1 LDRRRRSGPV
11 TGPIVN
17 NRGEMVSTERRPI
30 ERLLRPRSV
39 VVVGASSTPGAL
51 GASVIDNLDR
61 LKFTGAI
68 HLVNPKREN
77 IGTRRC
83 LNSVAELPLGVDVAV
98 LAIPKAAVLESLR
111 ALIERQIGAAVIF
124 SAGFAE
130 GGAVGLAEQREIARL
145 AREHRVMVEGP
156 NCLGLVNYVDGV
168 ALTFVETPASKLKD
182 HKGVGIISQSG
193 AMACVLGVTLASRD
207 IGLSYSISTGNEAAS
222 GVEDYLE
229 YLLDDPNTSVI
240 ALIVEQFRTPRR
252 FLDLAQ
258 RAADRGKRIVVLHP
272 GRSGAARESAA
283 THTGAMAGDYQVMRA
298 RVSHRGVIVIENLQ
312 EFGDVIELAYRMGFP
327 RESGTAVLTESGAFK
342 ALTLDLC
349 EEVGLELPAL
359 TDASAP
365 ALRQAIPDFVPVS
378 NPVDLTAQGLV
389 DPGIYR
395 RALAALMSDERFGI
409 IVLGIIQTDEKTAA
423 AKFPTILEALRELPR
438 TQSVVFAGLD
448 EGAVIPRAYIKEL
461 RALGVPYFPAPDRAF
476 RALAQITRIAM
487 RTPEPIAPLHLLER
501 PAPGVIPEYLAKR
514 LLAPLGF
521 TFPCGQLVRS
531 LDEAREAAQ
540 QLGYPVALKAQAA
553 ALPHKSDAGGV
564 VLNLKAPE
572 QLAAGWA
579 RLQQDIARNRPG
591 LVLDGVLIEAMGESG
606 VELIVGG
613 RHDLEWGP
621 VVLVGFGGVQAELL
635 KDFALLSAET
645 SREQL
650 IAALYSLKG
659 GALFRGFRGQPA
671 LDIEAVAN
679 LVATLGALLI
689 GEPSIAEVDLNPVIV
704 YPRGRGVMA
713 LDALLQVS

>member
-1 LDRRRRSGPV
+1 
-11 TGPIVN
+11 
-17 NRGEMVSTERRPI
+17 M

-39 VVVGASSTPGAL
+39 AVVGASSTPGAL
-51 GASVIDNLDR
+51 GAAVIDNLDR

-68 HLVNPKREN
+68 HLINPRREI

-111 ALIERQIGAAVIF
+111 ALIERQIGAVVIF

-130 GGAVGLAEQREIARL
+130 GGEAGLAEQREIARL
-145 AREHRVMVEGP
+145 AREHGVMVEGP

-168 ALTFVETPASKLKD
+168 ALTFVETPAGELKD
-182 HKGVGIISQSG
+182 HRGVAIISQSG

-229 YLLDDPNTSVI
+229 YLLDDPDTSVI
-240 ALIVEQFRTPRR
+240 ALIVEQFRNPRR

-258 RAADRGKRIVVLHP
+258 SAADRGMRIVLLHP

-283 THTGAMAGDYQVMRA
+283 THTGAMAGDYQVMLTQ
-298 RVSHRGVIVIENLQ
+298 VTHRGVIVIENLQ
-312 EFGDVIELAYRMGFP
+312 EFGDVIELAYRTGFP

-365 ALRQAIPDFVPVS
+365 ALRLAIPDFVPVS

-448 EGAVIPRAYIKEL
+448 EGAVVPRAYIEEL

-476 RALAQITRIAM
+476 RALARVARIGK
-487 RTPEPIAPLHLLER
+487 RTPEPFAPLHLKER
-501 PAPGVIPEYLAKR
+501 PGPGVIPEYLAKR

-521 TFPCGQLVRS
+521 TFPRGQLVRS
-531 LDEAREAAQ
+531 LDEAREAAK

-553 ALPHKSDAGGV
+553 ALPHKSDVGGV
-564 VLNLKAPE
+564 VLNLTAPE
-572 QLAAGWA
+572 QLTAGWGH
-579 RLQQDIARNRPG
+579 LQQNIARNRPG
-591 LVLDGVLIEAMGESG
+591 LVLEGVLLEAMGESG

-621 VVLVGFGGVQAELL
+621 TVLVGFGGVQAELL
-635 KDFALLSAET
+635 KDVALLSAET

-659 GALFRGFRGQPA
+659 GALFRGFRGLPA
-671 LDIEAVAN
+671 LDVDAVAD

-713 LDALLQVS
+713 LDALLQVR